1 MALRRGWLE
10 LTIGLAALALIL
22 GGGAGIAFHRQAQQ
36 YAGLNIAPA
45 DLDFGN
51 AWEQRAFPLTVTLHN
66 GSNRPIAVADLQTS
80 CSCTAVEP
88 RECVV
93 PAGGSMPLH
102 LTLDL
107 TTAFDQR
114 PAEQATFTV
123 ALQPVLADGPAGLP
137 AWELHGLVARP
148 IVFRPGTL
156 EIETVRGQPPAFV
169 AVRVEPRLPLA
180 GVSITAP
187 AAVATATL
195 GPPDAAGVHTLSVTP
210 AAQASVGVTHG
221 EIRFAWPASAASG
234 TAPPSA
240 LLPVKITTV
249 GPVRSLPAE
258 VRFGAVRQDQP
269 CEQTL
274 LLTTPADLPEF
285 RIAALRSGPG
295 VAATAVDGQHLARRH
310 EVGVVLQADGSGGHD
325 STVEIDT
332 LDSAGISDT
341 LRVPVSA
348 YVLKIN
354 TTAVPAPP
362 GPVEA
367 PRPATS
373 HAAASAGATP

>member
-1 MALRRGWLE
+1 MSPRCSAKIFLAPALEVAPPPYNPVIWAVRPSSRGRVSARRTLFFWTASWRLRRGWLE

-93 PAGGSMPLH
+93 PAGGSLPLH

-123 ALQPVLADGPAGLP
+123 RLAACTGPTVPAGLP

-187 AAVATATL
+187 AALANGHA
-195 GPPDAAGVHTLSVTP
+195 GGRPMPPACIRLSVTP

-240 LLPVKITTV
+240 LLPVQKS
-249 GPVRSLPAE
+249 PRS
-258 VRFGAVRQDQP
+258 
-269 CEQTL
+269 
-274 LLTTPADLPEF
+274 
-285 RIAALRSGPG
+285 
-295 VAATAVDGQHLARRH
+295 ARLGHSPPRC
-310 EVGVVLQADGSGGHD
+310 GSARCG
-325 STVEIDT
+325 
-332 LDSAGISDT
+332 
-341 LRVPVSA
+341 
-348 YVLKIN
+348 KIN
-354 TTAVPAPP
+354 RAN
-362 GPVEA
+362 
-367 PRPATS
+367 RRCC
-373 HAAASAGATP
+373 